1 MVEPFGCFVLQD
13 ERILKNPY
21 ELQENFLKRINCV
34 TRITCFTPV
43 VGSIFVPLFQN
54 HFSKRDFKN
63 GHISRF
69 TPFLIQVI
77 FSGRFCSTEEIDLS
91 FVSIKKKH
99 PKISKPSFGKEA
111 D

>member
-1 MVEPFGCFVLQD
+1 V
-13 ERILKNPY
+13 
-21 ELQENFLKRINCV
+21 
-34 TRITCFTPV
+34 
-43 VGSIFVPLFQN
+43 
-54 HFSKRDFKN
+54 
-63 GHISRF
+63 ISRTDISPDF